1 MTINTETLKQA
12 AQNIIAQ
19 RDAKLYNDML
29 SKRNYIKSCC
39 AAIIKQLDAIRAVAP
54 AFNALK
60 TAKIKFVNRFF
71 TDGCDHLPG
80 FSSCRNDVIGVYGT
94 FEPNSVFVNFENEK
108 FIVCHSY
115 AENSSKT
122 IEINVDE
129 LVEKYWNDDS
139 VRRYLNRIANGIT
152 EFAEAVAEKITTCA
166 R

>member
-1 MTINTETLKQA
+1 MIIDTNTLK
-12 AQNIIAQ
+12 NIANKIITA
-19 RDAKLYNDML
+19 RDTVRQNDME
-29 SKRNYIKSCC
+29 SKKNYIRARVDS
-39 AAIIKQLDAIRAVAP
+39 ILKQLDVIRAVAP

-71 TDGCDHLPG
+71 TDGCDHCLG

-115 AENSSKT
+115 DENSSKT
-122 IEINVDE
+122 IELNTDK

-139 VRRYLNRIANGIT
+139 VRRYLNRIACEIT
-152 EFAEAVAEKITTCA
+152 IFAERVATSIVA
-166 R
+166 AA